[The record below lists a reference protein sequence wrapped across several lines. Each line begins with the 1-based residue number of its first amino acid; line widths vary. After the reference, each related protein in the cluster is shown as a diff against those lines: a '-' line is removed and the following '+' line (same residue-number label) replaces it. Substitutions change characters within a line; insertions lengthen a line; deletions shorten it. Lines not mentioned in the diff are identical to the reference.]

1 MDFGLATAQA
11 ERIIAVGRT
20 IEVVRVRITA
30 AGRKALAKGHTE
42 HAAHVEA
49 TASANR

>member
-1 MDFGLATAQA
+1 MGFGLATAQA
-11 ERIIAVGRT
+11 ERIIAGGRT
-20 IEVVRVRITA
+20 IEVVLVRITA
-30 AGRKALAKGHTE
+30 AGRKALAKGPLE